1 MVKVY
6 AVLLVI
12 GAAGLIG
19 WVLFSAHAE
28 NENKPGLD
36 PDRRFGATGRRVVG
50 GLVGFGMAGMSAE
63 FSPRNLSWQVALGL
77 ALLGGGA
84 AVWWSGRD
92 PQVGEHLEET
102 TETDV

>member
-1 MVKVY
+1 M
-6 AVLLVI
+6 
-12 GAAGLIG
+12 
-19 WVLFSAHAE
+19 LFSAHAE

-36 PDRRFGATGRRVVG
+36 PDRRLGAAGRRVVG

-63 FSPRNLSWQVALGL
+63 FSQRKLSWQLALGL

-92 PQVGEHLEET
+92 PQVGDRSEMET
-102 TETDV
+102 EADV

>member
-12 GAAGLIG
+12 GAAGLIA
-19 WVLFSAHAE
+19 WILFSAHAE
-28 NENKPGLD
+28 NENKPSLD
-36 PDRRFGATGRRVVG
+36 PERRFGTTGRRVVG

-63 FSPRNLSWQVALGL
+63 FSPRDLSWQLALGL
-77 ALLGGGA
+77 AVLGGAA

-92 PQVGEHLEET
+92 PQLGGDPG
-102 TETDV
+102 TEPGADA

>member
-12 GAAGLIG
+12 GSAGLIA

-77 ALLGGGA
+77 ALLAGGV

-92 PQVGEHLEET
+92 PESGSPPD
-102 TETDV
+102 TDPEIPA